1 MLCCY
6 AKHGDWPK
14 QKYGSPNKD
23 ASMGAGKFEN
33 RHGVGILLNKK
44 WLKRQWTEYI
54 DERAIATLSTVN
66 KQKIML
72 MSVYFPHT
80 GYVDHHVEKAY
91 RTLEKFTKSKK
102 NIQIVGGDFNAELG
116 HGVDVE
122 RNSVGQYTLKDSNM
136 RGDWMKQ
143 WLIVQK
149 LVALNTIHKKT
160 DKQVTYRNPEGAE
173 KQLDYILTKRKYLTY
188 SGNAEANNMINMGS
202 DNRIGMAQFVIPAP
216 NKGNSQKRVHSRKEG
231 LSYGEHHGSAHQEN
245 DT

>member
-1 MLCCY
+1 
-6 AKHGDWPK
+6 
-14 QKYGSPNKD
+14 
-23 ASMGAGKFEN
+23 MGAGKFEN
-33 RHGVGILLNKK
+33 RHGVGILLNK
-44 WLKRQWTEYI
+44 TEYI

-80 GYVDHHVEKAY
+80 GYADHHVEKAY

-102 NIQIVGGDFNAELG
+102 NIQIVGGDNAELG

-149 LVALNTIHKKT
+149 LVALNTIYKK
-160 DKQVTYRNPEGAE
+160 N
-173 KQLDYILTKRKYLTY
+173 
-188 SGNAEANNMINMGS
+188 
-202 DNRIGMAQFVIPAP
+202 
-216 NKGNSQKRVHSRKEG
+216 
-231 LSYGEHHGSAHQEN
+231 
-245 DT
+245 